1 MAKKTHTK
9 KNVIKKFTYSLTPV
23 EEIAV
28 RNELP
33 VKEVREAYRKCRM
46 AVLKETIQDIRKG
59 KANINYFNF
68 MDRVFSLTE
77 EYLDAKRLK
86 EIHEQ
91 EKLYCLN
98 DFSVENGLTYSNVKN
113 IYSRFNSR
121 LFSNPDLNNLERVI
135 DYNPELSQKAFDLT
149 KKYFSI
155 QAHGK
160 LNLR

>member
-1 MAKKTHTK
+1 MAKKIHPK
-9 KNVIKKFTYSLTPV
+9 KNIIEFTYSLTPV
-23 EEIAV
+23 KEIAV

-33 VKEVREAYRKCRM
+33 VKEVREAYRKCRT

-59 KANINYFNF
+59 KININYFNL

-86 EIHEQ
+86 EIDEQ
-91 EKLYCLN
+91 ERLYRLN
-98 DFSVENGLTYSNVKN
+98 DFSVENGLVYSNVKN

-121 LFSNPDLNNLERVI
+121 LSSNSDLNNLERVF
-135 DYNPELSQKAFDLT
+135 DYNPELSQKALDLT

-155 QAHGK
+155 QAHNK